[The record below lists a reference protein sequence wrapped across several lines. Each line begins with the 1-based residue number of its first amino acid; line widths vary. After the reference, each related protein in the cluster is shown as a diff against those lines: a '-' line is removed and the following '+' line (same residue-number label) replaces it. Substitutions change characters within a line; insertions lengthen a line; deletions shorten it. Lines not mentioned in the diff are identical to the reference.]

1 MDKNMI
7 EAIYN
12 DIAIEDNKEKLNNNI
27 GEFFKQKFVEVKDM
41 DSSKVIN
48 VYIAFYNF
56 MKDENRYKAA
66 LELSSW
72 QKFFKDG
79 IKPYFE
85 LENLHKDF
93 ELIITDERII
103 NIMLRL
109 CPENMLQFYKIAE
122 SKALDEKE
130 YITEFESL
138 KEKLINAGLIPRK
151 ENLGSDVPNVP
162 HDIDMTA
169 EELKNQ
175 EIELQEKRDA
185 KRESIFEDS
194 AQKLGLESDD
204 LIKKVGVETSY
215 DVDQIVITD
224 ELLDMFEKRASKVAT
239 VPKSTFEKIKAKITK
254 KQNLKRMGIEVIEE
268 NNIKTLNLSKKD
280 TLFDKIA
287 TTSKKVL
294 NKIVDVALDVVVV
307 GMIVAPVAKEMIEE
321 ALENTKKQMSK
332 SNGETKKDSIKS
344 RFEGLGNRAQGVL
357 YKAVI
362 GAGSAQIAAEDF
374 LEDMK
379 QNLEEKKQSV
389 VTDTSSKIRKFA
401 DRLDSTADITQKNE
415 NIDQKSESSNMTPN
429 TDEQNIIG
437 DPIISENA
445 VIDNQNTVSDPIT
458 HINTDNNISNQDF
471 QPQEEIKESVRYVNT
486 SKGKAKIVLRAATK
500 AGEIPLQKENSNQ
513 RTIA

>member
-12 DIAIEDNKEKLNNNI
+12 DIVAEDNKKKLNNDI
-27 GEFFKQKFVEVKDM
+27 GEFFKQKFIEVKGK

-56 MKDENRYKAA
+56 MQNESRYKAA

-85 LENLHKDF
+85 LENLQKDF
-93 ELIITDERII
+93 ELIIADERII
-103 NIMLRL
+103 DIMLRF
-109 CPENMLQFYKIAE
+109 CPENMLQFYKMAE
-122 SKALDEKE
+122 AKALGEKQ
-130 YITEFESL
+130 YVTEFEML
-138 KEKLINAGLIPRK
+138 EEKMINAGLIPRK
-151 ENLGSDVPNVP
+151 ENLGSGVLNVP

-169 EELKNQ
+169 GELKNQ
-175 EIELQEKRDA
+175 EKELQEQKDI

-215 DVDQIVITD
+215 DVDKIVIAD
-224 ELLDMFEKRASKVAT
+224 ELSDMFEKRASKVAT
-239 VPKSTFEKIKAKITK
+239 VPKNTFEKIKAKITK

-268 NNIKTLNLSKKD
+268 NNIRTLNLSKKD

-287 TTSKKVL
+287 STSKKVL

-307 GMIVAPVAKEMIEE
+307 GMIVALVDKKMIEE

-401 DRLDSTADITQKNE
+401 DRLDSTADVTSQSE
-415 NIDQKSESSNMTPN
+415 NIVQTS
-429 TDEQNIIG
+429 
-437 DPIISENA
+437 DPLNLVPDTA
-445 VIDNQNTVSDPIT
+445 NQNTIVSQPAIVNADSGNQNIVVEPIAILNTDSNVSDQGETKIT
-458 HINTDNNISNQDF
+458 
-471 QPQEEIKESVRYVNT
+471 QEIIKESVHHF
-486 SKGKAKIVLRAATK
+486 GKHKKIVVRAATK
-500 AGEIPLQKENSNQ
+500 VGEISQQLENTPKK
-513 RTIA
+513 RTA